1 MLSLNLLIGLMFFR
15 DLFSIV
21 ITSLLEERAGLYAS
35 RAFVCLSCMRFFFFF
50 VVSLSCGIGRRLRM
64 VIVALAGLFIYLW
77 P

>member
-35 RAFVCLSCMRFFFFF
+35 RAFVCLSCMRCFFFCFVFF
-50 VVSLSCGIGRRLRM
+50 LFLFLVVSGVGCG
-64 VIVALAGLFIYLW
+64 W
-77 P
+77 